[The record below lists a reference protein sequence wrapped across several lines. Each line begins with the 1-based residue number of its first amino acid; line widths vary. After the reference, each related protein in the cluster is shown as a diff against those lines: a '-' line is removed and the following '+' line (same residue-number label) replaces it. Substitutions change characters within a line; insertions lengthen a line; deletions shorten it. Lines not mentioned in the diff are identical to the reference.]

1 MQRKGF
7 MGWVLDSFNDK
18 LLAPCFLF
26 YSSNH
31 LVMLSGKNVIITGAS
46 GGIGSAICELLVKN
60 GANLY
65 ITDRNDERLNSLKEK
80 LLKIN
85 GSVKVFYSTCDLSDK
100 GAIVNLVDT
109 ANKEMGGIDILVG
122 NAGITADGLSIRMT
136 DEQWQSVIDVNLTAN
151 FVLSRE
157 CAKIMMKRKFG
168 RIINI
173 ASIVGLIGNAG
184 QANYS
189 ASKAGLMAMTKT
201 FAQEFATRGITA
213 NCIAPGFIETRMTQ
227 MLSEDVRKALI
238 DKIPMKKYGE
248 PVDIANAVLFLAS
261 DMGKYITG
269 ETISVNG
276 GMLMA

>member
-1 MQRKGF
+1 
-7 MGWVLDSFNDK
+7 
-18 LLAPCFLF
+18 
-26 YSSNH
+26 
-31 LVMLSGKNVIITGAS
+31 MLSGKNVIITGAS

-60 GANLY
+60 GANLF
-65 ITDRNDERLNSLKEK
+65 ITDRSEERLEQLKQE
-80 LLKIN
+80 LLKVN
-85 GSVKVFYSTCDLSDK
+85 SNVKIFYSTCDLSDK
-100 GAIVNLVDT
+100 ATIVELVEA

-122 NAGITADGLSIRMT
+122 NAGMTADGLTIRMT

-157 CAKIMMKRKFG
+157 CVKIMMKRKFG

-184 QANYS
+184 QANYA

-201 FAQEFATRGITA
+201 FAQEFASRGITA
-213 NCIAPGFIETRMTQ
+213 NCVAPGFIETRMTQ
-227 MLSEDVRKALI
+227 MLGEDVRKALI
-238 DKIPMKKYGE
+238 DKIPMRKYGE

>member
-1 MQRKGF
+1 MYK
-7 MGWVLDSFNDK
+7 VTTST
-18 LLAPCFLF
+18 PCFLF
-26 YSSNH
+26 SSSNR
-31 LVMLSGKNVIITGAS
+31 LCMLSGKNVIITGAS

-65 ITDRNDERLNSLKEK
+65 ITDRNEERLEQLKQSLLQVNDKV
-80 LLKIN
+80 KI
-85 GSVKVFYSTCDLSDK
+85 FYSTCDLSDK
-100 GAIVNLVDT
+100 AAIVNLVDT

-168 RIINI
+168 RIINM

-248 PVDIANAVLFLAS
+248 PIDIANAVLFLAS

>member
-1 MQRKGF
+1 MLR
-7 MGWVLDSFNDK
+7 MLILNT
-18 LLAPCFLF
+18 LPLAF
-26 YSSNH
+26 YFYKINH
-31 LVMLSGKNVIITGAS
+31 LYMLSEKNAIITGAS
-46 GGIGSAICELLVKN
+46 GGIGSTICELLVKN

-65 ITDRNDERLNSLKEK
+65 ITDRSEERLKQLKQE

-85 GSVKVFYSTCDLSDK
+85 SSVKIFYSTCDLSDK
-100 GAIVNLVDT
+100 TAIINLVDT

-238 DKIPMKKYGE
+238 DKIPMRKYGE
-248 PVDIANAVLFLAS
+248 PIDIANAVLFLAS

>member
-7 MGWVLDSFNDK
+7 MGWLLDSFNDK
-18 LLAPCFLF
+18 PLTPCFLF

-65 ITDRNDERLNSLKEK
+65 ITDRSEERLERLKQSL
-80 LLKIN
+80 LQVNGNVKI
-85 GSVKVFYSTCDLSDK
+85 FYSTCDLSDK
-100 GAIVNLVDT
+100 AAIVNLVDT

-238 DKIPMKKYGE
+238 DKIPMRKYGE
-248 PVDIANAVLFLAS
+248 PVDIANTVLFLAS

>member
-7 MGWVLDSFNDK
+7 MGWVLDGFNDK
-18 LLAPCFLF
+18 SLAPCFLF

-65 ITDRNDERLNSLKEK
+65 ITDRSEERLEQLKQE
-80 LLKIN
+80 LLKVN
-85 GSVKVFYSTCDLSDK
+85 SNVKIFYSTCDLSDK
-100 GAIVNLVDT
+100 GAIVNLVEA
-109 ANKEMGGIDILVG
+109 ANKEMSGIDILVG

-238 DKIPMKKYGE
+238 DKIPMRKYGE
-248 PVDIANAVLFLAS
+248 PIDIANAVLFLAS